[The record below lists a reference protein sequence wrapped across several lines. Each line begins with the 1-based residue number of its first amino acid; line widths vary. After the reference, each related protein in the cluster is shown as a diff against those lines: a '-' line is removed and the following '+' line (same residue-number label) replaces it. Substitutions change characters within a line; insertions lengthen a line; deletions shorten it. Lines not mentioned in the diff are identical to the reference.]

1 MVKKIM
7 NEPQNIVDEML
18 EGFVFAHEEIEWF
31 PNYRVVALKEK
42 KKGKVGIMS
51 VGGSGHEPAHAG
63 YVGKGMLDAAV
74 AGNLFASPSPDQML
88 KAMEEI
94 NTGAGVLVVL
104 KNYSGDLMNYSV
116 AKELA
121 QMKGIEVECVVV
133 KDDVAVPDSTYST
146 GRRGIAGTIFVH
158 KIAGAKANEGA
169 SLQEVKEAAEIANA
183 NIRSIGMSM
192 TACTLPGLD
201 KPGFTVADDEIEIG
215 MGIHGEPGIQKTKI
229 KKASELAE
237 IMLAKIIEDY
247 DYSESEIALMINGL
261 GATPL
266 MELYVFAGCIQKLL
280 KAKRISAHKV
290 LVGNYM
296 TSLDMAGCSITMF
309 KLDKQTKRLLD
320 APCNTPGLKF
330 QKGKKYM
337 FALKPEDFIIYLKK
351 VAKVIEENKE
361 YITELDSET
370 GDGDHWLNMNI
381 GFQKLVEKTGEW
393 KQMNFQELFQN
404 IAMVLMSA
412 MGGSSGVLYGSAYL
426 KSSMLM
432 KDKEIMDEMLFGE
445 MLLDWAEAI
454 ASRGNAKPGYKT
466 MLDAIYPAANAY
478 QKSLNEGNDI
488 ADCLHKMVMAAKQG
502 ADSTREMEAVKGRAS
517 YREDKSVGYLDP
529 GAVTMAM
536 QLECMAECFANC
548 NYN

>member
-1 MVKKIM
+1 
-7 NEPQNIVDEML
+7 
-18 EGFVFAHEEIEWF
+18 
-31 PNYRVVALKEK
+31 
-42 KKGKVGIMS
+42 
-51 VGGSGHEPAHAG
+51 
-63 YVGKGMLDAAV
+63 
-74 AGNLFASPSPDQML
+74 
-88 KAMEEI
+88 
-94 NTGAGVLVVL
+94 
-104 KNYSGDLMNYSV
+104 
-116 AKELA
+116 
-121 QMKGIEVECVVV
+121 
-133 KDDVAVPDSTYST
+133 
-146 GRRGIAGTIFVH
+146 
-158 KIAGAKANEGA
+158 
-169 SLQEVKEAAEIANA
+169 
-183 NIRSIGMSM
+183 
-192 TACTLPGLD
+192 
-201 KPGFTVADDEIEIG
+201 
-215 MGIHGEPGIQKTKI
+215 
-229 KKASELAE
+229 
-237 IMLAKIIEDY
+237 
-247 DYSESEIALMINGL
+247 
-261 GATPL
+261 
-266 MELYVFAGCIQKLL
+266 
-280 KAKRISAHKV
+280 
-290 LVGNYM
+290 
-296 TSLDMAGCSITMF
+296 
-309 KLDKQTKRLLD
+309 
-320 APCNTPGLKF
+320 
-330 QKGKKYM
+330 M

-454 ASRGNAKPGYKT
+454 ASRGYAKPGYKT

>member
-237 IMLAKIIEDY
+237 KFFAYYNAVFEEGALTAREK
-247 DYSESEIALMINGL
+247 SLIAL
-261 GATPL
+261 AVAHTVQCP
-266 MELYVFAGCIQKLL
+266 YCID
-280 KAKRISAHKV
+280 AYT
-290 LVGNYM
+290 N
-296 TSLDMAGCSITMF
+296 DC
-309 KLDKQTKRLLD
+309 LDK
-320 APCNTPGLKF
+320 G
-330 QKGKKYM
+330 
-337 FALKPEDFIIYLKK
+337 
-351 VAKVIEENKE
+351 VSEE
-361 YITELDSET
+361 
-370 GDGDHWLNMNI
+370 
-381 GFQKLVEKTGEW
+381 
-393 KQMNFQELFQN
+393 QM
-404 IAMVLMSA
+404 
-412 MGGSSGVLYGSAYL
+412 
-426 KSSMLM
+426 
-432 KDKEIMDEMLFGE
+432 
-445 MLLDWAEAI
+445 
-454 ASRGNAKPGYKT
+454 T
-466 MLDAIYPAANAY
+466 
-478 QKSLNEGNDI
+478 
-488 ADCLHKMVMAAKQG
+488 
-502 ADSTREMEAVKGRAS
+502 EAVHVAAAIRGGAS
-517 YREDKSVGYLDP
+517 LVHGVQMKNIVKK
-529 GAVTMAM
+529 
-536 QLECMAECFANC
+536 LEF
-548 NYN
+548 

>member
-1 MVKKIM
+1 MHQDTKLLIFVYSDVANRRHIRLLTRQYAWLKNIKHGSDSIKGEVIMVKKIM

-330 QKGKKYM
+330 
-337 FALKPEDFIIYLKK
+337 
-351 VAKVIEENKE
+351 
-361 YITELDSET
+361 
-370 GDGDHWLNMNI
+370 
-381 GFQKLVEKTGEW
+381 
-393 KQMNFQELFQN
+393 
-404 IAMVLMSA
+404 
-412 MGGSSGVLYGSAYL
+412 
-426 KSSMLM
+426 
-432 KDKEIMDEMLFGE
+432 
-445 MLLDWAEAI
+445 
-454 ASRGNAKPGYKT
+454 
-466 MLDAIYPAANAY
+466 
-478 QKSLNEGNDI
+478 
-488 ADCLHKMVMAAKQG
+488 
-502 ADSTREMEAVKGRAS
+502 
-517 YREDKSVGYLDP
+517 
-529 GAVTMAM
+529 
-536 QLECMAECFANC
+536 
-548 NYN
+548 

>member
-1 MVKKIM
+1 
-7 NEPQNIVDEML
+7 
-18 EGFVFAHEEIEWF
+18 
-31 PNYRVVALKEK
+31 
-42 KKGKVGIMS
+42 
-51 VGGSGHEPAHAG
+51 
-63 YVGKGMLDAAV
+63 
-74 AGNLFASPSPDQML
+74 
-88 KAMEEI
+88 
-94 NTGAGVLVVL
+94 
-104 KNYSGDLMNYSV
+104 
-116 AKELA
+116 
-121 QMKGIEVECVVV
+121 
-133 KDDVAVPDSTYST
+133 
-146 GRRGIAGTIFVH
+146 
-158 KIAGAKANEGA
+158 
-169 SLQEVKEAAEIANA
+169 
-183 NIRSIGMSM
+183 
-192 TACTLPGLD
+192 
-201 KPGFTVADDEIEIG
+201 
-215 MGIHGEPGIQKTKI
+215 
-229 KKASELAE
+229 
-237 IMLAKIIEDY
+237 
-247 DYSESEIALMINGL
+247 
-261 GATPL
+261 
-266 MELYVFAGCIQKLL
+266 
-280 KAKRISAHKV
+280 
-290 LVGNYM
+290 
-296 TSLDMAGCSITMF
+296 
-309 KLDKQTKRLLD
+309 
-320 APCNTPGLKF
+320 
-330 QKGKKYM
+330 M

-478 QKSLNEGNDI
+478 QKSLN
-488 ADCLHKMVMAAKQG
+488 

>member
-1 MVKKIM
+1 
-7 NEPQNIVDEML
+7 
-18 EGFVFAHEEIEWF
+18 
-31 PNYRVVALKEK
+31 
-42 KKGKVGIMS
+42 
-51 VGGSGHEPAHAG
+51 
-63 YVGKGMLDAAV
+63 
-74 AGNLFASPSPDQML
+74 
-88 KAMEEI
+88 
-94 NTGAGVLVVL
+94 
-104 KNYSGDLMNYSV
+104 MNYSV

-229 KKASELAE
+229 KK
-237 IMLAKIIEDY
+237 IIEDY

-330 QKGKKYM
+330 
-337 FALKPEDFIIYLKK
+337 
-351 VAKVIEENKE
+351 
-361 YITELDSET
+361 
-370 GDGDHWLNMNI
+370 
-381 GFQKLVEKTGEW
+381 
-393 KQMNFQELFQN
+393 
-404 IAMVLMSA
+404 
-412 MGGSSGVLYGSAYL
+412 
-426 KSSMLM
+426 
-432 KDKEIMDEMLFGE
+432 
-445 MLLDWAEAI
+445 
-454 ASRGNAKPGYKT
+454 
-466 MLDAIYPAANAY
+466 
-478 QKSLNEGNDI
+478 
-488 ADCLHKMVMAAKQG
+488 
-502 ADSTREMEAVKGRAS
+502 
-517 YREDKSVGYLDP
+517 
-529 GAVTMAM
+529 
-536 QLECMAECFANC
+536 
-548 NYN
+548 

>member
-215 MGIHGEPGIQKTKI
+215 MEPEELIVGNRTKGVRYGVVFPESGISWVDREFETIPTRPQDKFNVRPEDIETFRKVIVPYWKGKSLEDVI
-229 KKASELAE
+229 KNRFGNE
-237 IMLAKIIEDY
+237 
-247 DYSESEIALMINGL
+247 
-261 GATPL
+261 
-266 MELYVFAGCIQKLL
+266 
-280 KAKRISAHKV
+280 ISAISKV
-290 LVGNYM
+290 VKVNQTDHAQGHICPNVKEWLELGPQGYIL
-296 TSLDMAGCSITMF
+296 SLIH
-309 KLDKQTKRLLD
+309 
-320 APCNTPGLKF
+320 
-330 QKGKKYM
+330 
-337 FALKPEDFIIYLKK
+337 I
-351 VAKVIEENKE
+351 
-361 YITELDSET
+361 
-370 GDGDHWLNMNI
+370 
-381 GFQKLVEKTGEW
+381 
-393 KQMNFQELFQN
+393 
-404 IAMVLMSA
+404 
-412 MGGSSGVLYGSAYL
+412 
-426 KSSMLM
+426 
-432 KDKEIMDEMLFGE
+432 
-445 MLLDWAEAI
+445 
-454 ASRGNAKPGYKT
+454 
-466 MLDAIYPAANAY
+466 
-478 QKSLNEGNDI
+478 
-488 ADCLHKMVMAAKQG
+488 
-502 ADSTREMEAVKGRAS
+502 
-517 YREDKSVGYLDP
+517 
-529 GAVTMAM
+529 
-536 QLECMAECFANC
+536 
-548 NYN
+548 

>member
-1 MVKKIM
+1 M
-7 NEPQNIVDEML
+7 
-18 EGFVFAHEEIEWF
+18 
-31 PNYRVVALKEK
+31 
-42 KKGKVGIMS
+42 
-51 VGGSGHEPAHAG
+51 
-63 YVGKGMLDAAV
+63 DAAV

-330 QKGKKYM
+330 
-337 FALKPEDFIIYLKK
+337 
-351 VAKVIEENKE
+351 
-361 YITELDSET
+361 
-370 GDGDHWLNMNI
+370 
-381 GFQKLVEKTGEW
+381 
-393 KQMNFQELFQN
+393 
-404 IAMVLMSA
+404 
-412 MGGSSGVLYGSAYL
+412 
-426 KSSMLM
+426 
-432 KDKEIMDEMLFGE
+432 
-445 MLLDWAEAI
+445 
-454 ASRGNAKPGYKT
+454 
-466 MLDAIYPAANAY
+466 
-478 QKSLNEGNDI
+478 
-488 ADCLHKMVMAAKQG
+488 
-502 ADSTREMEAVKGRAS
+502 
-517 YREDKSVGYLDP
+517 
-529 GAVTMAM
+529 
-536 QLECMAECFANC
+536 
-548 NYN
+548 

>member
-1 MVKKIM
+1 MV
-7 NEPQNIVDEML
+7 
-18 EGFVFAHEEIEWF
+18 
-31 PNYRVVALKEK
+31 
-42 KKGKVGIMS
+42 
-51 VGGSGHEPAHAG
+51 
-63 YVGKGMLDAAV
+63 
-74 AGNLFASPSPDQML
+74 ASILRTSR
-88 KAMEEI
+88 
-94 NTGAGVLVVL
+94 
-104 KNYSGDLMNYSV
+104 SV
-116 AKELA
+116 APLWPL
-121 QMKGIEVECVVV
+121 
-133 KDDVAVPDSTYST
+133 AVPDSTYST

-330 QKGKKYM
+330 
-337 FALKPEDFIIYLKK
+337 
-351 VAKVIEENKE
+351 
-361 YITELDSET
+361 
-370 GDGDHWLNMNI
+370 
-381 GFQKLVEKTGEW
+381 
-393 KQMNFQELFQN
+393 
-404 IAMVLMSA
+404 
-412 MGGSSGVLYGSAYL
+412 
-426 KSSMLM
+426 
-432 KDKEIMDEMLFGE
+432 
-445 MLLDWAEAI
+445 
-454 ASRGNAKPGYKT
+454 
-466 MLDAIYPAANAY
+466 
-478 QKSLNEGNDI
+478 
-488 ADCLHKMVMAAKQG
+488 
-502 ADSTREMEAVKGRAS
+502 
-517 YREDKSVGYLDP
+517 
-529 GAVTMAM
+529 
-536 QLECMAECFANC
+536 
-548 NYN
+548 

>member
-1 MVKKIM
+1 
-7 NEPQNIVDEML
+7 
-18 EGFVFAHEEIEWF
+18 
-31 PNYRVVALKEK
+31 
-42 KKGKVGIMS
+42 
-51 VGGSGHEPAHAG
+51 
-63 YVGKGMLDAAV
+63 
-74 AGNLFASPSPDQML
+74 
-88 KAMEEI
+88 
-94 NTGAGVLVVL
+94 
-104 KNYSGDLMNYSV
+104 
-116 AKELA
+116 
-121 QMKGIEVECVVV
+121 
-133 KDDVAVPDSTYST
+133 
-146 GRRGIAGTIFVH
+146 
-158 KIAGAKANEGA
+158 
-169 SLQEVKEAAEIANA
+169 
-183 NIRSIGMSM
+183 
-192 TACTLPGLD
+192 
-201 KPGFTVADDEIEIG
+201 
-215 MGIHGEPGIQKTKI
+215 
-229 KKASELAE
+229 
-237 IMLAKIIEDY
+237 
-247 DYSESEIALMINGL
+247 
-261 GATPL
+261 
-266 MELYVFAGCIQKLL
+266 
-280 KAKRISAHKV
+280 
-290 LVGNYM
+290 
-296 TSLDMAGCSITMF
+296 
-309 KLDKQTKRLLD
+309 
-320 APCNTPGLKF
+320 
-330 QKGKKYM
+330 M

-529 GAVTMAM
+529 DRKSTR
-536 QLECMAECFANC
+536 LNSSHRT
-548 NYN
+548 

>member
-215 MGIHGEPGIQKTKI
+215 MGIHGKPGIQKTKI

-330 QKGKKYM
+330 
-337 FALKPEDFIIYLKK
+337 
-351 VAKVIEENKE
+351 
-361 YITELDSET
+361 
-370 GDGDHWLNMNI
+370 
-381 GFQKLVEKTGEW
+381 
-393 KQMNFQELFQN
+393 
-404 IAMVLMSA
+404 
-412 MGGSSGVLYGSAYL
+412 
-426 KSSMLM
+426 
-432 KDKEIMDEMLFGE
+432 
-445 MLLDWAEAI
+445 
-454 ASRGNAKPGYKT
+454 
-466 MLDAIYPAANAY
+466 
-478 QKSLNEGNDI
+478 
-488 ADCLHKMVMAAKQG
+488 
-502 ADSTREMEAVKGRAS
+502 
-517 YREDKSVGYLDP
+517 
-529 GAVTMAM
+529 
-536 QLECMAECFANC
+536 
-548 NYN
+548 

>member
-1 MVKKIM
+1 M

-51 VGGSGHEPAHAG
+51 GGGSGHEPAHAG

-88 KAMEEI
+88 KAMQEI

-104 KNYSGDLMNYSV
+104 KNSSGDLMNYSV